1 MKKIFSAFVIAVCC
15 MFMAMPAQ
23 AQLLKWGVKGGVNM
37 TKIDWMADIRE
48 TRIILPVS
56 LLVRWLSLPFPL

>member
-23 AQLLKWGVKGGVNM
+23 AQQLKWRVKRGVKM
-37 TKIDWMADIRE
+37 TKIGMADIRE

-56 LLVRWLSLPFPL
+56 LLVRWLSSPFPL

>member
-37 TKIDWMADIRE
+37 TKIDWDEIGRASCRE
-48 TRIILPVS
+48 RV
-56 LLVRWLSLPFPL
+56 